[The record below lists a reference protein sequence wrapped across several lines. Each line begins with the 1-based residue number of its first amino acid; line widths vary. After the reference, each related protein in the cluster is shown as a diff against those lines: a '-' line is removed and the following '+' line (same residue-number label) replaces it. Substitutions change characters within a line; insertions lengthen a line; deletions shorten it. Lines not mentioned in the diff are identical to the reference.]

1 MTSTGINL
9 WGVRAIVR
17 DVVLTLVSAAVMLL
31 AAGTTRWPNG
41 WLFIGLGLGFQMA
54 NHVVLI
60 GANPEILNA
69 RGKMVQQGTKAFDRA
84 FVVLYL
90 PISFSALVVAG
101 LDAVRYEWSHMPYA
115 YTVLGIALLVAS
127 WPLASWAMAVNR
139 NFETTVRIQH
149 DRGHQVC
156 TAGPYRFVRH
166 PGYTAGILGA
176 PSMPLILG
184 SWWAFLPTAAYML
197 LFVVR
202 TALEDR
208 TLREELP
215 GYADYAKSTRYRLI
229 PGLW

>member
-1 MTSTGINL
+1 MTSTRINRC
-9 WGVRAIVR
+9 GVRAIVR
-17 DVVLTLVSAAVMLL
+17 DVVFTLISAAVMLL
-31 AAGTTRWPNG
+31 AAGTIRWPNA
-41 WLFIGLGLGFQMA
+41 WLFVALSLAFQVA
-54 NHVVLI
+54 NNVVLI

-69 RGKMVQQGTKAFDRA
+69 RGNVVREGTKAFDKA

-90 PISFSALVVAG
+90 PISFSALIVAG
-101 LDAVRYEWSHMPYA
+101 LDAVRYQWSHMPFGFA
-115 YTVLGIALLVAS
+115 VLGIVLMALS

-139 NFETTVRIQH
+139 HFETTVRIQH

-215 GYADYAKSTRYRLI
+215 GYADYAKTTRYRLI